1 MNSAFLVLFF
11 FVFIKKGANIWLVF
25 RKKIFLQRL
34 TQLHRDGVFV
44 CRHVEI
50 NYSLF
55 NLIITIEL

>member
-1 MNSAFLVLFF
+1 MNGAFLVLFSLF
-11 FVFIKKGANIWLVF
+11 LSKNGANIWLVF
-25 RKKIFLQRL
+25 LKEIFLQCL
-34 TQLHRDGVFV
+34 TQQHRDGVFV